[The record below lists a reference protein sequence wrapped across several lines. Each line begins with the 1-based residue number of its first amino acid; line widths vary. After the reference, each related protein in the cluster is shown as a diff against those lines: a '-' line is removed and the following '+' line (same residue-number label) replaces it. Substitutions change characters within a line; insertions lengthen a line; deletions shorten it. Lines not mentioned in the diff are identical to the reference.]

1 MQQEVLVS
9 ALPAV
14 PTTNRQGL
22 ERSAFT
28 PWRGTREATAAR
40 RLAEDVAQL
49 ITDREQRG
57 RQRKAKD
64 AATFSAVV
72 DAVVANLLFIQL
84 STDATPD
91 EEMRG
96 RLLVPLSGQKLKSA
110 SSRSTRYDRSPM
122 PLGTLRTRN
131 EKGRESR
138 PGILDL
144 MADLELIYLDKAPR
158 HQDAARPSTMKCA
171 EGMLELIAEHEPI
184 LSDLETRWRDVT
196 YEGERVE
203 RELLVLRDAKVEQ
216 RFHLL
221 RSPERRERAPEI
233 NYVDDEQTEAWREQ
247 LRRINVALDAADIS
261 FDEGNGIING
271 CRVPS
276 VGVAVHERTLHRVF
290 NNGLWTNGGRLFGGF
305 WQGLQR
311 ELRSGIRIEGHP
323 VASLDFSS
331 MFLQLLYALKAKT
344 PTPDGDLYEGIDPIE
359 GWPAAPEQRDAI
371 RDVIKANTN
380 AMMFR
385 KSSRIGKPHILLP
398 NSALVLS
405 KGVTGAVLEQRVK
418 AKHPDVAKW
427 IGAEGIGYELFFH
440 ESEIMIATVL
450 RCLDRGVVVLP
461 IHDGLLVAE
470 PHREIARE
478 AMLEA
483 FGEYTGG
490 FVARVSG

>member
-1 MQQEVLVS
+1 MQQEVYHPSLS
-9 ALPAV
+9 AI
-14 PTTNRQGL
+14 PTTSRQGP
-22 ERSAFT
+22 ERSSFT
-28 PWRGTREATAAR
+28 PWRRTREGTAAR
-40 RLAEDVAQL
+40 RLAEAVTKL
-49 ITDREQRG
+49 LTDREQRG

-84 STDATPD
+84 STDASPD

-171 EGMLELIAEHEPI
+171 EGMLELIAEHDPS
-184 LSDLETRWRDVT
+184 LSDLETRWREVT
-196 YEGERVE
+196 YEGGTVE

-221 RSPERRERAPEI
+221 RPPERRERAPEI
-233 NYVDDEQTEAWREQ
+233 NYVDDEQTEAWRDQ
-247 LRRINVALDAADIS
+247 IRRINLALDAADIT
-261 FDEGNGIING
+261 FDAGNGVING
-271 CRVPS
+271 YRAPS

-311 ELRSGIRIEGHP
+311 ELRPGIRIDGRA

-331 MFLQLLYALKAKT
+331 MFLQLLYAMKAKV

-359 GWPAAPEQRDAI
+359 GWPADPEQRDAI
-371 RDVIKANTN
+371 RDVIKANVN
-380 AMMFR
+380 AMFFR
-385 KSSRIGKPHILLP
+385 KPSRLGKPHILLP
-398 NSALVLS
+398 NSAQVLS
-405 KGVTGAVLEQRVK
+405 KGLTGAVLEERLK

-427 IGAEGIGYELFFH
+427 IGVEGTGYELFFH
-440 ESEIMIATVL
+440 ESEVMVATVL
-450 RCLDRGVVVLP
+450 NCLDQNVVVLP

-470 PHREIARE
+470 CHKEIARE
-478 AMLEA
+478 AMQEA
-483 FGEYTGG
+483 FGEHTGG
-490 FVARVSG
+490 FVARIS